1 MQTRYES
8 FSRKI
13 FLIINITVLL
23 FLAVICFLPMIHIL
37 AVSLSDKTAAS
48 AGFVKLLPV
57 NFTLVAYTY
66 VLNRPSFWMSFY
78 VTLKRVLLGGVI
90 NLFLTVFTAYPLS
103 KSNLKFKARSFF
115 AWFFFFS
122 TLFSGG
128 LIPGYMLIFKLG
140 LMDTLWALILPGAVP
155 VFNVILMLNF
165 FRQIPIELEEAAFID
180 GASHWK
186 TLFRIYIPCSLPS
199 IATVTLFS
207 IVHHWNSYFDGMIYS
222 NFPDNYPLQ
231 TYLRSIIAAT
241 NVAMVVSREDWRLIQ
256 QLSDRTVK
264 ASQIF
269 IAAVPVLCVYPFLQ
283 KYFVKGI
290 TIGSVK
296 G

>member
-1 MQTRYES
+1 
-8 FSRKI
+8 
-13 FLIINITVLL
+13 
-23 FLAVICFLPMIHIL
+23 MIHIL
-37 AVSLSDKTAAS
+37 AVSLSDKTSAS
-48 AGFVKLLPV
+48 AGFVKLWPMNL
-57 NFTLVAYTY
+57 TTVAYTY
-66 VLNRPSFWMSFY
+66 VLYRPAFWTSFG
-78 VTLKRVLLGGVI
+78 VTLRRVLLGGAI
-90 NLFLTVFTAYPLS
+90 NLFITVFTAYPLS
-103 KSNLKFKARSFF
+103 KSNIKFGARSFF

-128 LIPGYMLIFKLG
+128 LIPEYILIYNLG
-140 LMDTLWALILPGAVP
+140 LMDTLWSLVLPSAVP
-155 VFNVILMLNF
+155 VFNIILMLNF
-165 FRQIPIELEEAAFID
+165 FRQLPVELEEAAFID

-186 TLFRIYIPCSLPS
+186 TLFYIYMPCSLPS

-207 IVHHWNSYFDGMIYS
+207 IVNHWNSYFDGMIFS
-222 NFPDNYPLQ
+222 NFPKNFPLQ
-231 TYLRSIIAAT
+231 TYLRSIIIAT

-269 IAAVPVLCVYPFLQ
+269 IAAIPVLCVYPFLQ

-290 TIGSVK
+290 IVGSVK